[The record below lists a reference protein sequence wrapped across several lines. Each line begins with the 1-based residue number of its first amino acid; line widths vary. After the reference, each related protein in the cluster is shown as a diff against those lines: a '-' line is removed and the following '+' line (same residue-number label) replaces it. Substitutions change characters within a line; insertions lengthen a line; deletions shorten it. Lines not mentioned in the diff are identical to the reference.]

1 MTATSKTNKPIL
13 AKTLAVLAAIF
24 AVTGI
29 VDGFYLLWQN
39 QTANASLSFTVGI
52 LLLLFSQFERFES
65 VKGFGIEAKVH
76 QLNDKI
82 QEADRINKSLRS
94 LTATLAQLTFET
106 MSRIGRLSGPIG
118 RKESLE
124 IEDAVLEL
132 MRDAQIAEEEINRV
146 VRPVRSMTSF
156 DILRPAF
163 RELDDKFQTWNKER
177 QTRHQQVQSPINP
190 SDPMYIAVQ
199 EEKERFDALHL
210 RRRRI
215 PELGF
220 GVEINNQLRQLAM
233 DMQQVPELKTFT
245 VSHEFQEAVDDH
257 MHYVSTGNHRDRTR
271 WTSSELE

>member
-1 MTATSKTNKPIL
+1 MTATSNTNKPLL
-13 AKTLAVLAAIF
+13 AKTLAIFAAIF

-39 QTANASLSFTVGI
+39 QTANASLAFTVGI

-82 QEADRINKSLRS
+82 QEADRINESLKS
-94 LTATLAQLTFET
+94 LTATLAQLTFEM

-124 IEDAVLEL
+124 IEDAVLKL
-132 MRDAQIAEEEINRV
+132 MGDAQIVEEEINRV

-163 RELDDKFQTWNKER
+163 RELDDQFQTWNKEM
-177 QTRHQQVQSPINP
+177 QTRLQQVQSPIAQ

-199 EEKERFDALHL
+199 EERKRFDALRL
-210 RRRRI
+210 RRQNI

-220 GVEINNQLRQLAM
+220 GVEVNNQLRQLAT

-257 MHYVSTGNHRDRTR
+257 LHYVSTGDHRDRAR